1 MLTYGLGVLVAVLL
15 VAVATGGYQLR
26 RARQQLLDL
35 QQAFQQLE
43 QTQTTQLKSL
53 SRRLDNYLSGSM
65 QMGRELHEL
74 REQVAP
80 LPDKLLQIEQ
90 RDPGGLSFIEAAR
103 LLGLGASSDDLQTAC
118 GLTQAEAELL
128 QRMHAGKR

>member
-103 LLGLGASSDDLQTAC
+103 LLGLGASSDDLQAAC